1 MTQKKEQQAGQ
12 NGQNGHRAGLK
23 EMFVGSE
30 GSDYFDLPKEL
41 LEATTDFSKLW
52 ARGRLSDSDLSQVN
66 RVLADIERYDR
77 GSTDIRQLVYRKLA
91 GSIGRDGEA
100 RKEAIAAQTG
110 GQSWMSSLKQPV
122 MKFAEQFSSTNNRR
136 GPGQ

>member
-1 MTQKKEQQAGQ
+1 MSEQKEQQVNGAGQ
-12 NGQNGHRAGLK
+12 NGQRAGLK

-52 ARGRLSDSDLSQVN
+52 ARARLSETELSQIN

-91 GSIGRDGEA
+91 SSIGLNGEA

-122 MKFAEQFSSTNNRR
+122 MKFAERFSSTNDRR
-136 GPGQ
+136 GPSQ